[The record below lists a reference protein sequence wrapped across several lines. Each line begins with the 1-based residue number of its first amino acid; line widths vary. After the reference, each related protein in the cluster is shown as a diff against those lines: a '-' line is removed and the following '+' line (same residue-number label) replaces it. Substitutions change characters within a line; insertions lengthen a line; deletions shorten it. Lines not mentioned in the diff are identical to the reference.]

1 MDTRTNFTIFMI
13 LSEIVITAIAFIGA
27 YYIFKPIIN
36 KNKKV
41 EGQSEEESET
51 INMDQEKPL

>member
-1 MDTRTNFTIFMI
+1 MI

-36 KNKKV
+36 KNKKDV
-41 EGQSEEESET
+41 GQTEEKSET
-51 INMDQEKPL
+51 NNMDQEKP

>member
-36 KNKKV
+36 KNKKDV
-41 EGQSEEESET
+41 GQTEEKSET
-51 INMDQEKPL
+51 NNMDQEKP